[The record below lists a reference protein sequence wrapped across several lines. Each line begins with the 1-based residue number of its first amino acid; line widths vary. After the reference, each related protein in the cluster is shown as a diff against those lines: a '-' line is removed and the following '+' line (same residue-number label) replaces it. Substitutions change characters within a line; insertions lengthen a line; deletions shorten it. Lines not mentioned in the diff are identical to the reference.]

1 MNEKPARFARSRCSS
16 DDPVRPECNM
26 NENTLRRMSNNRRLV
41 AGLVAA
47 GLALFRQRDRLAGKA
62 RKRSAP
68 TTRRVATG
76 TQVEYSP
83 DLDGDADPGEVVWT
97 WVPYEDDPSKG
108 KDRPVVIIGRSGGD
122 LAGVPLTS
130 KTKGGDVVSVGA
142 GGWDRS
148 GRPSYAKVDQLI
160 VVRSGDVRREG
171 AVLDRGRF
179 DAVVAGVGRHHDLA
193 SP

>member
-1 MNEKPARFARSRCSS
+1 
-16 DDPVRPECNM
+16 
-26 NENTLRRMSNNRRLV
+26 MSNNRRLI

-47 GLALFRQRDRLAGKA
+47 GLALFRERDRLAGKT
-62 RKRSAP
+62 RRQSAP

-83 DLDGDADPGEVVWT
+83 DIDGDADPGEVVWA

-108 KDRPVVIIGRSGGD
+108 KDRPVVIIGTCPGG

-130 KTKGGDVVSVGA
+130 KNKGRGAVPVGS

-148 GRPSYAKVDQLI
+148 GRPSWAKVDQLI
-160 VVRSGDVRREG
+160 VVGQSDVRREG
-171 AVLDRGRF
+171 SVLDRQRF
-179 DAVVAGVGRHHDLA
+179 DAVVAGVGDHHELVTR
-193 SP
+193 PG

>member
-1 MNEKPARFARSRCSS
+1 MSS
-16 DDPVRPECNM
+16 
-26 NENTLRRMSNNRRLV
+26 NRRLI

-47 GLALFRQRDRLAGKA
+47 GLALFRERDRLAGKT
-62 RKRSAP
+62 RRQSAP

-76 TQVEYSP
+76 TRVEYSP
-83 DLDGDADPGEVVWT
+83 DIDGDADPGEVVWT

-108 KDRPVVIIGRSGGD
+108 KDRPVLIFARSAYD

-130 KTKGGDVVSVGA
+130 KNKDGGAVAVGA

-160 VVRSGDVRREG
+160 VVRERDVRREG

-179 DAVVAGVGRHHDLA
+179 DAVVSGVGQHHELA
-193 SP
+193 QP